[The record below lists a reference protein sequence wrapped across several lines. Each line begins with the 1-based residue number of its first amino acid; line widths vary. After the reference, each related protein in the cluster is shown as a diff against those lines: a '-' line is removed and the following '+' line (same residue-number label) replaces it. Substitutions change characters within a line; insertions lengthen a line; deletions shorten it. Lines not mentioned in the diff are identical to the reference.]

1 MNFKEPVRCSAI
13 KKIDNKLH
21 IEVVK
26 INNGAHTYCMKE
38 DTRLEGPFEH
48 GKKPVQRN
56 NKTDWEEVKEKAIK
70 GDLDSIPADIFIK
83 HYKVLKEIKKDYMQ
97 VLPRTEARQ
106 SFWYWGAAGT
116 GKSSTALRE
125 HPGAYM
131 KM

>member
-56 NKTDWEEVKEKAIK
+56 NKTDWEEVKEKAI
-70 GDLDSIPADIFIK
+70 
-83 HYKVLKEIKKDYMQ
+83 
-97 VLPRTEARQ
+97 
-106 SFWYWGAAGT
+106 
-116 GKSSTALRE
+116 
-125 HPGAYM
+125 
-131 KM
+131 